1 MLPPSPNSHS
11 NSIQTGSF
19 FDAGPR
25 IVGGAETVRL
35 HYSTC
40 GDATKPLMILLHGFP
55 EFWFAYEGVMP
66 TLAEH
71 FWVVAPDLRG
81 FNLSDKPVE
90 VESYKPALIMA
101 DVMALAKHLGRETFV
116 LVAHDWGGAIA
127 WNLAIAHPQAITKLV
142 ILNAPHPVPFAHA
155 LAWDKEQQA
164 ASEYMNWLRAPG
176 SEVPLAE
183 NNFDRMMRFLGTEL
197 PWFVG
202 ATRQA
207 YMKAWSQPS
216 ALTGGVNYYRA
227 SPLYPPTATD
237 IGAQRLKLD
246 PKKFIVTMPTKVIWG
261 ELDVA
266 LGLVLLNGL
275 EELVPDLTLERWPD
289 ASHWL
294 IHEHPQ
300 RCAKSI
306 LEFALS

>member
-1 MLPPSPNSHS
+1 MLPHKLQAE
-11 NSIQTGSF
+11 SIKTGNF

-25 IVGGAETVRL
+25 AVGGSETVKL
-35 HYSTC
+35 HYASC

-55 EFWFAYEGVMP
+55 EFWFAYAGVMP
-66 TLAEH
+66 ALSEH

-81 FNLSDKPVE
+81 FNLSDKPLE
-90 VESYKPALIMA
+90 VESYKAALIMA

-127 WNLAIAHPQAITKLV
+127 WNLSLAHPQAITKL
-142 ILNAPHPVPFAHA
+142 IIFNAPHPVPFAKA
-155 LAWDKEQQA
+155 LAWDKEQQR

-183 NNFDRMMRFLGTEL
+183 NNYERVISFLGTEL
-197 PWFVG
+197 PWFTG
-202 ATRQA
+202 ATKQA
-207 YMKAWSQPS
+207 YLAAWSQPH

-227 SPLYPPTATD
+227 SPLYPPTDND

-246 PKKFIVTMPTKVIWG
+246 PKKFTVTVPTKVIWG
-261 ELDVA
+261 ERDVA
-266 LGLVLLNGL
+266 LGLVLLSEL
-275 EELVPDLTLERWPD
+275 EDLVPNVVIERLPD
-289 ASHWL
+289 ATHWL

-300 RCAKSI
+300 RCVQSI
-306 LEFALS
+306 LDFAQA